1 MSRIPPEDWRNTIN
15 SSVSIGTWV
24 QENQH
29 HNFQVRLA
37 PVRCRSQCF
46 TFFFSERLFDD
57 RCDRCDC
64 GVFVFERIW
73 IFWKLSWFLYASKN
87 KQFMYAY
94 VFIYNHVF
102 YLLLIIYIYILLYY
116 IICALGGPLPATA
129 TKRIMTFLVGP
140 YKTSLPLLLDG
151 AHDVTAPPKKKKR
164 AQVIYIYI
172 NVYFYVTYF
181 L

>member
-46 TFFFSERLFDD
+46 TFFFRSTFLTIVVIVVIVG
-57 RCDRCDC
+57 C
-64 GVFVFERIW
+64 
-73 IFWKLSWFLYASKN
+73 LSSKGYEFFGSCLGFYMLQKTNSLCMLMYLYIIM
-87 KQFMYAY
+87 F
-94 VFIYNHVF
+94 FIHY
-102 YLLLIIYIYILLYY
+102 IIYIYILLLYY

-129 TKRIMTFLVGP
+129 TKRIMTILVGP

-164 AQVIYIYI
+164 AHVIYIYI

-181 L
+181 